1 MLLIN
6 PRMSMPR
13 RSKKHNWISSD
24 RHPYGGVPGTLLR
37 RIDLEDVSQIHG
49 ESLDSVTMGLLSL
62 QSMTV
67 TFMQVHAN

>member
-13 RSKKHNWISSD
+13 RSKKHNRISSD
-24 RHPYGGVPGTLLR
+24 RHPYSGVPGTLLR